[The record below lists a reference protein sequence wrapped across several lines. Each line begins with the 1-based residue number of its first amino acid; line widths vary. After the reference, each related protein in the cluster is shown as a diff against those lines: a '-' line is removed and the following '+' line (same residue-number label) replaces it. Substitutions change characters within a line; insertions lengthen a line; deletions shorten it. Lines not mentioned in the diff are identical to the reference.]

1 MPAWLAVKSIRM
13 KKRGL
18 AALIVLLA
26 MPLALSYHPEQ
37 PVEGLRETYSYPES
51 EFLDLMGMPVHY
63 RRAGQGPVLLLLHGT
78 GATLHTWEDWT
89 AELRDSF
96 EVISVT
102 LPAFGLTGPHPDSD
116 YSIPAYVDFL
126 EAFAK
131 KLGLK
136 QFHLAGNSLGGLI
149 AWEYT
154 LAHPERVQ
162 KLVLL
167 NASGWPR
174 KKEMPLALRL
184 ARIPIFKQLLQRITP
199 KALFRKSLR
208 EVYANP
214 DRISDTLV
222 DRYFDLFLRE
232 GNRRSYVQRL
242 NQPHQPDLARLSGLK
257 KPTLILWGEQDAWIP
272 VADAHRF
279 HEVLPNSQLMV
290 YPDAGHVPMEEWPVR
305 TAEDVRAFLR

>member
-1 MPAWLAVKSIRM
+1 MRKWALAI
-13 KKRGL
+13 L
-18 AALIVLLA
+18 IAALSLPVVLN
-26 MPLALSYHPEQ
+26 YHAER
-37 PVEGLRETYSYPES
+37 PVEALRAAYTYPES
-51 EFLDLMGMPVHY
+51 GFADVMGMPVHY
-63 RRAGQGPVLLLLHGT
+63 RSVGEGPVLLLLHGT
-78 GATLHTWEDWT
+78 GATLHTWEGWT

-96 EVISVT
+96 RVISVT
-102 LPAFGLTGPHPDSD
+102 LPAFGLTGPHPDED
-116 YSIPAYVDFL
+116 YSIPGYVDFV

-131 KLGLK
+131 ETGLG

-149 AWEYT
+149 AWEYA

-167 NASGWPR
+167 DASGWPR
-174 KKEMPLALRL
+174 DKEMPLAMRL
-184 ARIPIFKQLLQRITP
+184 ARKPVFKQLLQRITP

-232 GNRRSYVQRL
+232 GNRRAYVQRM
-242 NQPHQPDLARLSGLK
+242 NQAYQPDPNRLSGLDI
-257 KPTLILWGEQDAWIP
+257 PTLILWGEQDTWIP
-272 VADAHRF
+272 VADAYRF
-279 HEVLPNSQLMV
+279 DEVLPNSQLLI
-290 YPDAGHVPMEEWPVR
+290 YPDAGHVPMEEWPAR